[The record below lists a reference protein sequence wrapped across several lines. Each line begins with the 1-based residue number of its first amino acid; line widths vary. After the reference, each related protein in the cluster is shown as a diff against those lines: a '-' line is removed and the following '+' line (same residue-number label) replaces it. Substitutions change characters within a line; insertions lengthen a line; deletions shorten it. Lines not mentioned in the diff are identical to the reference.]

1 MLLRLNKEVKIKKEI
16 TKIKIVKKYLLISL
30 KSKLIFVNI
39 NLFIK
44 TFFGL
49 LKDKIW
55 FKEYLNKEYILINLK
70 PELVEKNEPPII
82 TNIKN
87 VKIKF
92 GWFEFSEKPILDILL
107 QIDNKL
113 LKKSLLKLKKRKKTE
128 ITIIK

>member
-1 MLLRLNKEVKIKKEI
+1 MPFKHNSNDNIKKEI
-16 TKIKIVKKYLLISL
+16 IKIKIVKKYLLISL

-70 PELVEKNEPPII
+70 PELVEKKEPPII

-87 VKIKF
+87 IKIKF
-92 GWFEFSEKPILDILL
+92 GWSEFSEKPILDILL
-107 QIDNKL
+107 QMDNKL
-113 LKKSLLKLKKRKKTE
+113 LKKSLLKLKKRKKTAT
-128 ITIIK
+128 TIIK